1 MLVMEARSLAFM
13 ARALGV
19 DAESWETDYLHR
31 SALIREAFWDE
42 STGFFYNAD
51 KADNDFSY
59 RLPNDLKR
67 REISSFLPLWAGI
80 ADSVTAKRVMETYL
94 LGGMWREGRARST
107 TPKSSCA
114 SLQAGSAVP
123 PWDSAASKI
132 VSRFTRVWL
141 ILAPE

>member
-1 MLVMEARSLAFM
+1 MHHDENHFVLPRTWFYWGCLAVIFPLLINHFCLPWRGGGVNSMLVMEARSLAFM

-94 LGGMWREGRARST
+94 LGGM
-107 TPKSSCA
+107 
-114 SLQAGSAVP
+114 
-123 PWDSAASKI
+123 
-132 VSRFTRVWL
+132 
-141 ILAPE
+141 